1 MEIKK
6 YTRNISFFICLIT
19 VILTSCQKSGIVT
32 DSNLPVVQAYLYAG
46 HLLTVKLYKQKSL
59 TDTAKYGAAITGQE
73 LYVSDGSNQVKLTES
88 SKGTYTYSDTTFLV
102 AGKTYTLNFEYLSK
116 KVSAQ
121 TIMPYKPQGFA
132 TQYAS
137 VTYVSSSDPNAV
149 ADTLNAFTWT
159 NPDSLNHV
167 LVFNNLDDTF
177 FPLGGGEGRTDNIS
191 NIFERNTD
199 RKSVF
204 YVVSNNFPYYGS
216 YQVILLRVNQEYIDL
231 LKSNTLGANS
241 QNLLNVPTN
250 VVNGLGIFTSMQS
263 DTLYFKLI
271 K

>member
-6 YTRNISFFICLIT
+6 YTRDISLLIWLT
-19 VILTSCQKSGIVT
+19 TILLASCQKSGVSADT
-32 DSNLPVVQAYLYAG
+32 NLPVVQAYLYAG
-46 HLLTVKLYKQKSL
+46 HPLTVKLYKQKSL
-59 TDTAKYGAAITGQE
+59 TDTAKYGAAITG
-73 LYVSDGSNQVKLTES
+73 LSLTVSDGSSQVKLTES
-88 SKGTYTYSDTTFLV
+88 AGGTYTYSDSTFFV

-121 TIMPYKPQGFA
+121 TVMPYKPQNFA
-132 TQYAS
+132 TQHTS
-137 VTYVSSSDPNAV
+137 VLYTGPDVNSLT
-149 ADTLNAFTWT
+149 DTLNAFTWT

-167 LVFNNLDDTF
+167 LVFDNLDDTF
-177 FPLGGGEGRTDNIS
+177 FPLSGGGERNGGST

-216 YQVILLRVNQEYIDL
+216 YQVILLSVNQEYIDL

-241 QNLLNVPTN
+241 QNLLNLPTN
-250 VVNGLGIFTSMQS
+250 VVNGLGIFTAMQS
-263 DTLYFKLI
+263 DTLNFTLLK
-271 K
+271 